1 MAALRN
7 WSRPKLVR
15 LALGVLLLAACGT
28 GIWVYGYTRLQW
40 GCPSAEEANR
50 PRTSDE
56 VTKAFADHGI
66 PLTELRDDVANSTL
80 YFSRSREGALFVRVC
95 ERQCSGRQLFPPRTS
110 RIRHATVRQGVSFG
124 NVSAWIAAA
133 NTPSASALQRRIG
146 PAVDDLT
153 PGSDTRCF
161 PS

>member
-1 MAALRN
+1 MRN
-7 WSRPKLVR
+7 WPRPKLVR
-15 LALGVLLLAACGT
+15 LALGLLLVAACGT
-28 GIWVYGYTRLQW
+28 GIGVYGYTQLGW

-56 VTKAFADHGI
+56 VARAFANHGI
-66 PLTELRDDVANSTL
+66 PLTKLREDVADSTL
-80 YFSRSREGALFVRVC
+80 YSSRSRAAALFVRVC
-95 ERQCSGRQLFPPRTS
+95 ERQCEGRQLLLPRTS
-110 RIRHATVRQGVSFG
+110 RVRAGVSFG

-133 NTPSASALQRRIG
+133 SASSANALRRRIG

>member
-1 MAALRN
+1 MRN

-15 LALGVLLLAACGT
+15 LAAGLVLVAVCGI
-28 GIWVYGYTRLQW
+28 GIGAYGHARLRW

-50 PRTSDE
+50 ARTPAE
-56 VTKAFADHGI
+56 VARAFAGHGI
-66 PLTELRDDVANSTL
+66 PLTELRGADGTL
-80 YFSRSREGALFVRVC
+80 YSSRSRAAALFVRVC
-95 ERQCSGRQLFPPRTS
+95 ERRCEGRQLLPPRAS
-110 RIRHATVRQGVSFG
+110 RIRDGVNFG

-133 NTPSASALQRRIG
+133 RPSSADALRRRID
-146 PAVDDLT
+146 PAVGDLT